1 MLSQKIQ
8 NELEDEDGEEAMDDE
23 EEAPEEGAYHEDDED
38 PSDEFS
44 DEEEVIKLMNDNS
57 YGLAAG
63 VFTENNGVALRVS
76 KAVRAGI
83 VFVNT
88 YRLIS
93 PIAVSYTH
101 LRAHETLR

>member
-1 MLSQKIQ
+1 M
-8 NELEDEDGEEAMDDE
+8 
-23 EEAPEEGAYHEDDED
+23 Y
-38 PSDEFS
+38 
-44 DEEEVIKLMNDNS
+44 DNK

-63 VFTENNGVALRVS
+63 IFTENNGIALRVS

-93 PIAVSYTH
+93 PVAPFGGFKNSGYGRESGLEVIKDYSNIKTTWINTSREAISDPFVVK
-101 LRAHETLR
+101 

>member
-1 MLSQKIQ
+1 MR
-8 NELEDEDGEEAMDDE
+8 
-23 EEAPEEGAYHEDDED
+23 
-38 PSDEFS
+38 FS

-76 KAVRAGI
+76 KKVRAGI

-93 PIAVSYTH
+93 PVAPFGGFKNSGFGRESGLEVIKDYSNIKTTWISTAKES
-101 LRAHETLR
+101 LGDPFIIR

>member
-1 MLSQKIQ
+1 MKFT
-8 NELEDEDGEEAMDDE
+8 DEKA
-23 EEAPEEGAYHEDDED
+23 
-38 PSDEFS
+38 
-44 DEEEVIKLMNDNS
+44 VIELMNDNS

-76 KAVRAGI
+76 KNVRAGI

-93 PIAVSYTH
+93 PVAPFGGFKNSGFG
-101 LRAHETLR
+101 RESGMETIKDYSSIKTTWINTSTKSIEDPFVVK